1 MNFYIKTIKLWFKH
15 NDAAVEYEFHKNK
28 VNVITGDSSTGKSSL
43 LSIIDYCLLSG
54 ESNIVEDVINENI
67 TWYGLSFS
75 LNPSLTV

>member
-43 LSIIDYCLLSG
+43 LSIIDYCLLSM
-54 ESNIVEDVINENI
+54 VR
-67 TWYGLSFS
+67 
-75 LNPSLTV
+75 